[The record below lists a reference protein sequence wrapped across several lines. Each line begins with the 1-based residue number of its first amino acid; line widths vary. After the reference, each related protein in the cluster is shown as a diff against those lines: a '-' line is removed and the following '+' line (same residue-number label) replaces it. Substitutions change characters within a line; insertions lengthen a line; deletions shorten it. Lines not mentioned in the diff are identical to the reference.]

1 MALSGFYL
9 ILTSLITY
17 CHQRTSWFRPCFLVI
32 PHEHLIGG
40 KSIKNQWLINYR
52 HSCALEIKMADN
64 PERYA
69 LQYSFLPTS
78 QSPRRLIRS
87 KKALSKCTYAFRWRL
102 RFVISWKS
110 LFQQRHH
117 SEFSW
122 LLNDLCTRCDSN
134 FEIMWITR
142 C

>member
-17 CHQRTSWFRPCFLVI
+17 CHQRTSWFRPCFWVI
-32 PHEHLIGG
+32 PYEHLIGG

-52 HSCALEIKMADN
+52 HSCALEIKMSDN
-64 PERYA
+64 PERCA
-69 LQYSFLPTS
+69 LYYSFFTNIS
-78 QSPRRLIRS
+78 ITATANQI